1 MEETK
6 INDKELIDIIAKESE
21 PLFKE
26 QFINGIIV
34 GWSAC
39 LSTIKKEISG
49 MTSCKKIKKY
59 IDKKIEDS
67 NNRKEKEGDKNN

>member
-1 MEETK
+1 MEELN

-26 QFINGIIV
+26 QFINGVIV
-34 GWSAC
+34 GWKAC
-39 LSTIKKEISG
+39 LMTIKKEISG

-59 IDKKIEDS
+59 IDKKIENS
-67 NNRKEKEGDKNN
+67 NQIKESDEKKND

>member
-1 MEETK
+1 MEEKK
-6 INDKELIDIIAKESE
+6 IDDKELINIISKETE

-26 QFINGIIV
+26 QFVNGVIT
-34 GWSAC
+34 GWNAC
-39 LSTIKKEISG
+39 LLTIKKEISG
-49 MTSCKKIKKY
+49 MTSCRKIKKY

>member
-1 MEETK
+1 MEELN

-26 QFINGIIV
+26 QFVNGVIA
-34 GWSAC
+34 GWKAC
-39 LSTIKKEISG
+39 LLTIKKEISG

-67 NNRKEKEGDKNN
+67 NNRNENKDEKDD

>member
-1 MEETK
+1 MEELN

-26 QFINGIIV
+26 QFINGTIV
-34 GWSAC
+34 GWKAC
-39 LSTIKKEISG
+39 LMTLKKEISG

-59 IDKKIEDS
+59 IDKKIENS
-67 NNRKEKEGDKNN
+67 NNRKEKEGDENN

>member
-1 MEETK
+1 MEELN

-26 QFINGIIV
+26 QFINGTIV
-34 GWSAC
+34 GWKAC
-39 LSTIKKEISG
+39 LMTIKKEISG

-59 IDKKIEDS
+59 IDKKIENS
-67 NNRKEKEGDKNN
+67 NQIKESDEKKND

>member
-1 MEETK
+1 MEELN

-26 QFINGIIV
+26 QFINGVIV

-49 MTSCKKIKKY
+49 MTSCRKIKKY
-59 IDKKIEDS
+59 IDKKIENS

>member
-1 MEETK
+1 MEEVN

-26 QFINGIIV
+26 QFINGTIV
-34 GWSAC
+34 GWKAC
-39 LSTIKKEISG
+39 LMTIKKEIST

-59 IDKKIEDS
+59 IDKKIENS
-67 NNRKEKEGDKNN
+67 NQIKESGEKKND

>member
-1 MEETK
+1 MEELN

-26 QFINGIIV
+26 QFINGTIV
-34 GWSAC
+34 GWKAC
-39 LSTIKKEISG
+39 LMTIKKEISG
-49 MTSCKKIKKY
+49 MTSCRKIKKY
-59 IDKKIEDS
+59 IDKKIENS

>member
-1 MEETK
+1 MEESK

-26 QFINGIIV
+26 QFINGAIV
-34 GWSAC
+34 GWKAC
-39 LSTIKKEISG
+39 LLTIKKEISG

-59 IDKKIEDS
+59 IDKKIENL
-67 NNRKEKEGDKNN
+67 NNQKESKDDKND

>member
-1 MEETK
+1 MEESK

-26 QFINGIIV
+26 QFVNGTIV
-34 GWSAC
+34 GWKAC
-39 LSTIKKEISG
+39 LLTIKKEISG

-59 IDKKIEDS
+59 IDKKIENL
-67 NNRKEKEGDKNN
+67 NNQKEKEGDKNN